1 MDELLD
7 YIMYEAH
14 PLISVLAS
22 VILILWFYLDIID
35 LDVGKNRIKFKERNE
50 AYKLGIYISLILSI
64 LFFLYSFY
72 RMIKFYL

>member
-14 PLISVLAS
+14 PLISFLAS

>member
-14 PLISVLAS
+14 PLISILAS

-50 AYKLGIYISLILSI
+50 AYKLGIYFSLILSI

-72 RMIKFYL
+72 RLVKLYL